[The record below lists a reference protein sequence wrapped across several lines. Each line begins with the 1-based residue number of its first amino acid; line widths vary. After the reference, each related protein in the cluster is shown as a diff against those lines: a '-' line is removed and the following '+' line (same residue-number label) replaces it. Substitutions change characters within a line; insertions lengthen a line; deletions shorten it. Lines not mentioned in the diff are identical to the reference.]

1 MRDTQDDTITTVLVA
16 RLYPAK
22 VLLATVCPS
31 KGVDDHV
38 VSRVTSFIKDSGYK
52 KLIYRSDQEPS
63 LRALL
68 ETALQKSQLDQA
80 VPEASAVGESQS
92 NGRSES
98 SVLRIQD
105 LVRTYKCALESGLAT
120 RIPCDHPICYWMV
133 EHAASIYNRYVCT
146 EDGSTPYQ
154 NLHGQRFRG
163 RAVEFG
169 EQVFY
174 YVPKRL
180 RAKMSLRWRLGTF
193 VGNHQNSNEALVASS
208 NGDVIKVRS
217 IVRVVAPSRWNKDVA
232 MSVKGTPFR
241 LRPRSESETDAHVEE
256 TMDPHTNADQH
267 PSDDGVKESFD
278 KDEVKKLD
286 RQLRITKVDIDQFG
300 LSDDCPKCADL
311 RRGKMTTTKLHSDS
325 CRLRFYL
332 QFKEANHPKWKAV
345 KHLFEDHDDSPK
357 FQSQQ
362 VDKEGASATP
372 PALFESE
379 PLQGNGDLRMEEE
392 MDDSDFALQ
401 ANLDAEPMNE
411 DDHAELFMDDD
422 DGAAPEG
429 AMVDALLLAGVAE
442 TQAKIAAHQMMALKT
457 RSTFIEAYGKTITD
471 YTNAHRRNLNVEGL
485 ASLDLRSPKPNGEQW
500 DFCKSADRREARRMV
515 KELDPDW
522 IIGAPP
528 CTAFSIWN
536 YGMNY
541 KKMSAESVR
550 AKLEEG
556 RLHLNFVAS
565 LYELHPFGHC

>member
-1 MRDTQDDTITTVLVA
+1 
-16 RLYPAK
+16 
-22 VLLATVCPS
+22 
-31 KGVDDHV
+31 
-38 VSRVTSFIKDSGYK
+38 
-52 KLIYRSDQEPS
+52 
-63 LRALL
+63 
-68 ETALQKSQLDQA
+68 
-80 VPEASAVGESQS
+80 
-92 NGRSES
+92 
-98 SVLRIQD
+98 
-105 LVRTYKCALESGLAT
+105 
-120 RIPCDHPICYWMV
+120 MV

-154 NLHGQRFRG
+154 NVHGQRFRG

-208 NGDVIKVRS
+208 TGDVIKVRS
-217 IVRVVAPSRWNKDVA
+217 IVRVVASSRWNKDTA
-232 MSVKGTPFR
+232 MGVKGTPFR
-241 LRPRSESETDAHVEE
+241 LRPRSDSETDAHVEE
-256 TMDPHTNADQH
+256 AMEPHTNSDQH
-267 PSDDGVKESFD
+267 PSDDDLKEFFD

-300 LSDDCPKCADL
+300 LSEDCPKCADL

-332 QFKEANHPKWKAV
+332 QFKEANHPKWQAV

-362 VDKEGASATP
+362 VDKEGAAAAP

-379 PLQGNGDLRMEEE
+379 PLKGNGDLG
-392 MDDSDFALQ
+392 
-401 ANLDAEPMNE
+401 
-411 DDHAELFMDDD
+411 MDDD
-422 DGAAPEG
+422 AFDMAIDRSLEREPLIEDEADVADMFTDDLEDVIPED
-429 AMVDALLLAGVAE
+429 AMVDALLMAGVAE
-442 TQAKIAAHQMMALKT
+442 AQAKVAAHQMMALRT
-457 RSTFIEAYGKTITD
+457 RPTFIEAYGKTITD
-471 YTNAHRRNLNVEGL
+471 YTNAHRRNLNVQGL

-536 YGMNY
+536 YGLNY
-541 KKMSAESVR
+541 KKMSAEAVR

-556 RLHLNFVAS
+556 RLHLKFVAS
-565 LYELHPFGHC
+565 LYELQIQRG